1 VNIAMERRQMKIN
14 FADIARRASE
24 VLGSP
29 AAFAAACTVVA
40 VWLIT
45 GPIFKYSDTWQ
56 LLINTAT
63 TIVTFLMVFLVQH
76 TQNRD
81 TMALQLKLDEL
92 LRATK
97 EARNKLIDLENFSD
111 DELQQLRKQFERIS
125 RKTG

>member
-1 VNIAMERRQMKIN
+1 MKLN
-14 FADIARRASE
+14 FADLARRASDMFGTP
-24 VLGSP
+24 L
-29 AAFAAACTVVA
+29 AFATACAVIV
-40 VWLIT
+40 VWLVT
-45 GPIFKYSDTWQ
+45 GPLFNYSDTWQ

-97 EARNKLIDLENFSD
+97 DARNKLINLENLSD
-111 DELQQLRKQFERIS
+111 DELQHLRKQFERLANRTNPGS
-125 RKTG
+125 P

>member
-1 VNIAMERRQMKIN
+1 MRIN
-14 FADIARRASE
+14 FADIARRASDA
-24 VLGSP
+24 LGSP
-29 AAFAAACTVVA
+29 LAFMMACTVVA

-45 GPIFKYSDTWQ
+45 GPIFNYSDTWQ

-97 EARNKLIDLENFSD
+97 EARNRLIDLENFSD
-111 DELQQLRKQFERIS
+111 DELQQLRKQFESVARRTS
-125 RKTG
+125 RLKQQ

>member
-1 VNIAMERRQMKIN
+1 MKVN

-29 AAFAAACTVVA
+29 AAFAMACTVVA

-45 GPIFKYSDTWQ
+45 GPMFKYSDTWQ

>member
-1 VNIAMERRQMKIN
+1 MKIN
-14 FADIARRASE
+14 FADIARRVSDA
-24 VLGSP
+24 LGSP
-29 AAFAAACTVVA
+29 VAFATACAIVA
-40 VWLIT
+40 IWLIT
-45 GPIFKYSDTWQ
+45 GPVFKYSDTWQ

-63 TIVTFLMVFLVQH
+63 TIITFLMVFLVQH

-111 DELQQLRKQFERIS
+111 DELQQLRKQFETVA
-125 RKTG
+125 RKTGRIKQQ

>member
-1 VNIAMERRQMKIN
+1 MKIN
-14 FADIARRASE
+14 FADVARRTSDA
-24 VLGSP
+24 LGSP
-29 AAFAAACTVVA
+29 GAFATACAVVA

-45 GPIFKYSDTWQ
+45 GPIFQYSDTWQ

-111 DELQQLRKQFERIS
+111 DELQQLRKQFEHVARRTDRIE
-125 RKTG
+125 RQ

>member
-1 VNIAMERRQMKIN
+1 MKVN

-29 AAFAAACTVVA
+29 AAFAMACTVVG

>member
-1 VNIAMERRQMKIN
+1 MKIT
-14 FADIARRASE
+14 FADVARRVSDA
-24 VLGSP
+24 LGSP
-29 AAFAAACTVVA
+29 VAFISACAVV
-40 VWLIT
+40 VIWLIT
-45 GPIFKYSDTWQ
+45 GPVFKYSDTWQ

-97 EARNKLIDLENFSD
+97 EARNKLIDIENFSD
-111 DELQQLRKQFERIS
+111 DELQQLRQQFERVA
-125 RKTG
+125 RNTEQARGEAKAR

>member
-1 VNIAMERRQMKIN
+1 MKIN
-14 FADIARRASE
+14 FADVARRASDA
-24 VLGSP
+24 LGSP
-29 AAFAAACTVVA
+29 AAFATACAVVV

-111 DELQQLRKQFERIS
+111 DELQQLRKQFERVARRTDRIEQQ
-125 RKTG
+125 